1 MHIRSTY
8 LHRWRRAI
16 ESSVAGHAPRADGD
30 LPNQHVQG
38 SVVLGHPCHV
48 DVSSPF
54 LLWRVVRAAVRRAS
68 ARERWWRRRRGYG
81 YCTCGP
87 AEWRR
92 VVGVG
97 PVGPI
102 VGGPPLDDGREAV
115 EETSLAQ
122 SGGGEEERG
131 ERVEQVFLQ
140 VGKGTAIGQRYE
152 SCAPQRHQR
161 LPVMSLGEELKCKLR
176 KQKGDTNVPR
186 TSWLWSVPF
195 HRSM

>member
-1 MHIRSTY
+1 MRT
-8 LHRWRRAI
+8 
-16 ESSVAGHAPRADGD
+16 
-30 LPNQHVQG
+30 
-38 SVVLGHPCHV
+38 
-48 DVSSPF
+48 
-54 LLWRVVRAAVRRAS
+54 AS

-102 VGGPPLDDGREAV
+102 VGGPPLDNGREAV

-152 SCAPQRHQR
+152 SCVPPPKPQEVARHESRGGSEAQ
-161 LPVMSLGEELKCKLR
+161 VTKK
-176 KQKGDTNVPR
+176 
-186 TSWLWSVPF
+186 
-195 HRSM
+195 